1 MQNLDLS
8 RENFDLER
16 DIVYQERKQVV
27 ENNPAAAFS
36 ENLRRLMWGEH
47 PYGRPVTGLPEEIR
61 NLKLEDVRAFYHKYY
76 APNNAVLV
84 LSGDIDPQTAK
95 KLAGKY
101 YGDIPRVNLGE
112 PAAFPEIRAENAV
125 KLEMS
130 LPRIN
135 SVRLVNTWIAPAFNR
150 EKEEIYN
157 LAVLS
162 KYLGEGETSKLYKK
176 LVKERRLALAV
187 ESSYDYGG
195 RSYGT
200 FSIWAIPQPGISAAA
215 LQEGVDQAVAEA
227 VAEINAEA
235 VENAKQKM
243 RAGLVYLRDNPNDA
257 AMVAGSMAAAG
268 MSLEDIENY
277 GDRISAV
284 NPREVKQAARKLLRN
299 SARVSGVLKPAE
311 EKHD

>member
-1 MQNLDLS
+1 MDGNAFTSQDFTVYHQSMDISRLELAMFLEADRMQNLDLS

-112 PAAFPEIRAENAV
+112 PAAFSRKSGP
-125 KLEMS
+125 KM
-130 LPRIN
+130 P
-135 SVRLVNTWIAPAFNR
+135 
-150 EKEEIYN
+150 
-157 LAVLS
+157 
-162 KYLGEGETSKLYKK
+162 
-176 LVKERRLALAV
+176 
-187 ESSYDYGG
+187 SSW
-195 RSYGT
+195 R
-200 FSIWAIPQPGISAAA
+200 
-215 LQEGVDQAVAEA
+215 
-227 VAEINAEA
+227 
-235 VENAKQKM
+235 
-243 RAGLVYLRDNPNDA
+243 
-257 AMVAGSMAAAG
+257 
-268 MSLEDIENY
+268 
-277 GDRISAV
+277 
-284 NPREVKQAARKLLRN
+284 
-299 SARVSGVLKPAE
+299 
-311 EKHD
+311 